1 MHALPS
7 FRRTLVGVLAASCAA
22 LLAFVAAPVVAQPTS
37 TNPLD
42 PPANGMR
49 RADPSW
55 QVLTGGTIH
64 VAPGRIIDDGF
75 VEIRDGEIIAVGPMS
90 QLERRRNSPLANAR
104 VMDVTGHQVYAGFID
119 AWAPVSAP
127 DLEDAAPGT
136 HWNEHVRPSRMA
148 SAGAGLSNA
157 ERKTLRA
164 AGFTSAQIAPKDGIF
179 RGLSAVVPL
188 ADTPSDRSLA
198 RPRPYRDQVASV
210 IAFDRSSD
218 TYPNSH
224 MGVVALIR
232 QTLLDADWL
241 ADQRRR
247 RVSGIADSSLD
258 VLVDRRRPVAFDI
271 GTRELVALHAGK
283 VAREFDREGIV
294 VGNGMEFKWLDAVAA
309 DGLAIITPL
318 NHPKAPDVSS
328 VGHADSVEL
337 ETMMTWEQAP
347 TNPRRLD
354 EAGLTVALTASKGD
368 KDNKPAGFHKRL
380 ARSMK
385 EGLSHDRALAMLTT
399 NPARILA
406 VDDRLGTIEVGKRAN
421 LTVTEHRLGHDT
433 LAIRSVWIEGQRFEV
448 DPPKPHGLAGR
459 YRITNSTDPDDPA
472 ILEVNADAMSITLT
486 PEPAQANQADAPEP
500 QKGKLTSIEDRS
512 FTFTLTDNDLEI
524 IASAVVQDGRITGI
538 ARVTNDLS
546 ITFTGNRIDDDQQ
559 DDQPGDKPDD
569 KLEKPY
575 EPAPDLVGAPFGP
588 YAIEPPA
595 QEDLYIHSATIWT
608 SGPDGIISNGAMLI
622 RDGMIAAIVDM
633 DRGSISLDVGG
644 ARVVDASGLHITP
657 GIIDAH
663 SHTGLF
669 ELGVNESGQ
678 AVTSEVRIADAVDPS
693 HINWY
698 RQIASGVTTVM
709 SLHGSANPIGGQSL
723 TQKVRWGSRHPDDM
737 HLQGAMPG
745 IKFAL
750 GENVKQSNWGDR
762 FTSRYPQ
769 SRMGVETI
777 MRDRFAAAI
786 EYARNRRAGNAR
798 PDLELDAIAEI
809 LAGERLIH
817 CHSYRQDEILMLCQ
831 LAEEFGFTIGTFQHG
846 LEVYKVA
853 EHVKKHAIGASIFSD
868 WWAFKFEVFDAIPFA
883 GPLQHEVGVNT
894 SYNSDSDELVRRMNT
909 EAAKAVRYSRGS
921 IDPATALKFVT
932 LNPAIQLGIADR
944 VGSLEVGK
952 DADFAIWNGPPLSSL
967 SRCVAT
973 YIDGRE
979 YFSDARDAQ
988 LRERVSRERDRLI
1001 TKILTQGRPAK
1012 SAGDAKESEDAP
1024 ADPVGVD
1031 PGAMLARDMRSG
1043 RESLRQRLMRE
1054 QLQVRVREDML
1065 EALNTGRM
1073 PEHDNCAVCGC
1084 SDLHLLH
1091 SFMQ

>member
-1 MHALPS
+1 MHALLS
-7 FRRTLVGVLAASCAA
+7 LRRALAGALAAGAA
-22 LLAFVAAPVVAQPTS
+22 GLLAIVAAPVVAQPTS

-55 QVLTGGTIH
+55 QVLTGGTVH
-64 VAPGRIIDDGF
+64 VAPGRVIEDGF
-75 VEIRDGEIIAVGPMS
+75 VEIRDGEILAVGPMA
-90 QLERRRNSPLANAR
+90 QLERRRGNPLANAR
-104 VMDVTGHQVYAGFID
+104 VVDVAGHQVYAGFID

-127 DLEDAAPGT
+127 DLDEDAPGT

-148 SAGAGLSNA
+148 SAGAGLSNS
-157 ERKTLRA
+157 ERKTLRG
-164 AGFTSAQIAPKDGIF
+164 AGFTSAQIAPNEGIF
-179 RGLSAVVPL
+179 RGLTAVVPL
-188 ADTPSDRSLA
+188 SDTPGDRSAA
-198 RPRPYRDQVASV
+198 RPRPYRDQAASV
-210 IAFDRSSD
+210 IAFDRASNG
-218 TYPNSH
+218 YPDSH

-247 RVSGIADSSLD
+247 RVAGIADSSLD

-283 VAREFDREGIV
+283 LAREFDREGIV

-354 EAGLTVALTASKGD
+354 AAGLTVALTASKGD

-385 EGLSHDRALAMLTT
+385 EGLSHDRALAMLTV

-421 LTVTEHRLGHDT
+421 LTITQGALGDEDI
-433 LAIRSVWIEGQRFEV
+433 AIRSVFIDGQNIEV
-448 DPPKPHGLAGR
+448 DPAKPHGLAGR
-459 YRITNSTDPDDPA
+459 YRIIKSTDPDEPA
-472 ILEVNADAMSITLT
+472 ILAIDADKKSVTIT
-486 PEPAQANQADAPEP
+486 PEPAAGETDAPEP
-500 QKGKLTSIEDRS
+500 SKGKLTSIDERA
-512 FTFTLTDNDLEI
+512 FTFTLTDNDIEI
-524 IASAVVQDGRITGI
+524 IASAVVQDGRLTGV

-546 ITFTGNRIDDDQQ
+546 ITFSGTRLDDEPK
-559 DDQPGDKPDD
+559 DDEPKDEGDDAKPDD
-569 KLEKPY
+569 FQ
-575 EPAPDLVGAPFGP
+575 PAPDLVGYPFGP

-608 SGPDGIISNGAMLI
+608 SGPDGIIANGAMLV
-622 RDGMIAAIVDM
+622 RDGVIAAIIDM
-633 DRGSISLDVGG
+633 DRGSVALDIGN
-644 ARVVDASGLHITP
+644 ARVIDASGLHITP

-669 ELGVNESGQ
+669 QLGVNEAGQ

-698 RQIASGVTTVM
+698 RQIASGVTTVL

-737 HLQGAMPG
+737 HFQGAMPG

-762 FTSRYPQ
+762 FTTRYPQ

-777 MRDRFAAAI
+777 MRDRFTAAI

-817 CHSYRQDEILMLCQ
+817 CHSYRQDEILMLCK

-952 DADFAIWNGPPLSSL
+952 DADFAVWNGPPLSSL
-967 SRCVAT
+967 SRCIAT

-979 YFSDARDAQ
+979 YFSEAADAR
-988 LRERVSRERDRLI
+988 LRERVSSERDRLI
-1001 TKILTQGRPAK
+1001 NKILTQGRPAK
-1012 SAGDAKESEDAP
+1012 SAEDDAQKEAAP

-1031 PGAMLARDMRSG
+1031 PGFADMRSG

-1054 QLQVRVREDML
+1054 QLQVRVREQML

-1091 SFMQ
+1091 TLMQ